1 VTRGILIVLL
11 LVAAASCASGGG
23 RATGVFAQDIG
34 RATPTE
40 LDVQVPR
47 ILALHQFEVERTAPA
62 PNYYVET
69 RWRDRNPLNDE
80 LLAGVEAVQVRAFV
94 TARPR
99 SATVDANFYTV
110 DMKVEQR
117 VRVMWSDE
125 WVVTEPSAMGEEYA
139 KDIIQDLRQAL
150 DVGVHRR

>member
-1 VTRGILIVLL
+1 MTTRLL
-11 LVAAASCASGGG
+11 LLSFLAGVAACASSG
-23 RATGVFAQDIG
+23 RSSPAVFAQDIG

-40 LDVQVPR
+40 LNVQVPR
-47 ILALHQFEVERTAPA
+47 ILALHQFEIERVAEA

-69 RWRDRNPLNDE
+69 RWLDRRPFNDE
-80 LLAGVEAVQVRAFV
+80 LVAGVEAAQVRAIV

-99 SATVDANFYTV
+99 STTVDANFYTV

-117 VRVMWSDE
+117 VRGMASNE
-125 WVVTEPSAMGEEYA
+125 WVMTEPTEMAAEFARE
-139 KDIIQDLRQAL
+139 IIGDMRQAL